1 MSLNKEDSLFW
12 SLAKKYTIIE
22 VPSTENSAS
31 VNEVPIEVNP
41 LSALLNNFNWWA
53 EHNAI

>member
-41 LSALLNNFNWWA
+41 LSALLNNFN
-53 EHNAI
+53 